1 MHTKAQR
8 LKDSLQE
15 MGIQPSELKTHLH
28 YSFAAPR
35 PKHKTLRD
43 ALDYRMR
50 IIQMERLAF
59 LLAL

>member
-15 MGIQPSELKTHLH
+15 IGIQPSDLKTHLH
-28 YSFAAPR
+28 LSFAIPR

-43 ALDYRMR
+43 ALEYRMR
-50 IIQMERLAF
+50 MVQMERLAF
-59 LLAL
+59 LLAS